1 MVLFLFSFKD
11 ITDTHGKGHHSSKKD
26 GRLPAPVAKKN
37 VLLFAYSE
45 HDLRAGRPAAPGF
58 HFLRALLFITV
69 TFQPAVLFGS
79 RFLHWTHTVF
89 LHQGVSLR
97 WRCVFKWNLVTVCC
111 KYSTFFH
118 RKWTLPSI
126 PSATQH
132 YPSGVF
138 TVTVF
143 YLWCTNFNNCVT
155 EDKKHR
161 RKSGSRFSEA
171 RKRGR
176 TMLYQLTSQFSRG
189 GKREVNL
196 GGVSTF
202 FLFFYPQ
209 ILLCTFLF
217 TLQEKKKR
225 SYSGMQC
232 PQSPVWIINA
242 DI

>member
-1 MVLFLFSFKD
+1 M
-11 ITDTHGKGHHSSKKD
+11 
-26 GRLPAPVAKKN
+26 GRATTAAKKT
-37 VLLFAYSE
+37 VGYQPRLQKKRSLICLLWAWFTS
-45 HDLRAGRPAAPGF
+45 RPSAGPWLSFSLCTPVHHCHIPAGSLVWVEIPSLNSHSVFAPG
-58 HFLRALLFITV
+58 
-69 TFQPAVLFGS
+69 
-79 RFLHWTHTVF
+79 
-89 LHQGVSLR
+89 SLGE
-97 WRCVFKWNLVTVCC
+97 VEVCLQVEHL
-111 KYSTFFH
+111 STGN
-118 RKWTLPSI
+118 KTLPSI
-126 PSATQH
+126 QSATQH

-138 TVTVF
+138 TVTDF

-171 RKRGR
+171 RKRGH

-196 GGVSTF
+196 GGVSTI
-202 FLFFYPQ
+202 FLSTDPQ

-217 TLQEKKKR
+217 TLQEKKR
-225 SYSGMQC
+225 SYSDMQC